1 MAVGMATVVVEFRE
15 SNDDAAFGNGLGRAA
30 PSGGRV
36 RAAGTVKAV
45 ALFADPAMAR
55 RPAVEGSCGA
65 GGLHR
70 PTSPLASVGN
80 GGGWLNRAPRSRSGA
95 SSVGVEWCGVR
106 SPCKW
111 CEYCRWHLGASAV
124 DALVDRGSEVKI
136 LLRSSASNG
145 DALGHLY
152 QCQVF
157 AGFPEINCA
166 VNARMSSSSDVSATM
181 PCSRSAP
188 QGRGQQ
194 GRGKTVGVADTSSS
208 DESGALNDGP
218 TMALVE
224 EHLAAM
230 AMDMG
235 QELSRKIPIIEISNV
250 RLFALHLCG
259 SALASNPQMYGG
271 RATKI
276 M

>member
-1 MAVGMATVVVEFRE
+1 MAVGMATVVVEFRG

-30 PSGGRV
+30 PSGGSRW
-36 RAAGTVKAV
+36 RQ
-45 ALFADPAMAR
+45 
-55 RPAVEGSCGA
+55 
-65 GGLHR
+65 GG
-70 PTSPLASVGN
+70 
-80 GGGWLNRAPRSRSGA
+80 
-95 SSVGVEWCGVR
+95 
-106 SPCKW
+106 
-111 CEYCRWHLGASAV
+111 WHLGASAV
-124 DALVDRGSEVKI
+124 DALVDWGSEVKI
-136 LLRSSASNG
+136 LLRSGASNG
-145 DALGHLY
+145 DALGHRSPSRRCCFWIPLY

-194 GRGKTVGVADTSSS
+194 GRGKTVGVADTDSS

-218 TMALVE
+218 AMALVE

>member
-1 MAVGMATVVVEFRE
+1 MAVGMATVVVEFRG

-55 RPAVEGSCGA
+55 CPAVEGSCGA

-80 GGGWLNRAPRSRSGA
+80 G
-95 SSVGVEWCGVR
+95 VGVEWCGVR
-106 SPCKW
+106 SPCRW
-111 CEYCRWHLGASAV
+111 CEYCRYRSVCRWHLGAFAV
-124 DALVDRGSEVKI
+124 DALVDWGSEFI
-136 LLRSSASNG
+136 
-145 DALGHLY
+145 
-152 QCQVF
+152 
-157 AGFPEINCA
+157 
-166 VNARMSSSSDVSATM
+166 NARFSPLFLKLTV
-181 PCSRSAP
+181 PLSAP

-194 GRGKTVGVADTSSS
+194 GRGKTVGVADTGSS
-208 DESGALNDGP
+208 DESGALNDRP
-218 TMALVE
+218 AMALVE
-224 EHLAAM
+224 EYLAAM
-230 AMDMG
+230 AMDVG